1 MRDWRKWM
9 NEKNIIMIFFIA
21 CIIALTYYIYYDR
34 QWDYTN
40 VPISFL
46 SIKEKLK
53 NFLNISEMTRRTS
66 IRLVYAYPEYDL
78 P

>member
-1 MRDWRKWM
+1 M

-21 CIIALTYYIYYDR
+21 CIIVLTYYIYYDR